1 MRLLM
6 LKKTDS
12 IKHEQYLRLMGHDEN
27 REKDPEYWHRTHN
40 LLCPLIADILREN
53 DPPFDGK
60 HIDDISLDDV
70 VSITLKFENLLY
82 G

>member
-12 IKHEQYLRLMGHDEN
+12 IKYEQYLRLMGHDED
-27 REKDPEYWHRTHN
+27 REKDPDYWHRTHN
-40 LLCPLIADILREN
+40 VLCPLISDILRGN

-60 HIDDISLDDV
+60 YIDGLSLVDAVSISL
-70 VSITLKFENLLY
+70 KCENLLHR
-82 G
+82 